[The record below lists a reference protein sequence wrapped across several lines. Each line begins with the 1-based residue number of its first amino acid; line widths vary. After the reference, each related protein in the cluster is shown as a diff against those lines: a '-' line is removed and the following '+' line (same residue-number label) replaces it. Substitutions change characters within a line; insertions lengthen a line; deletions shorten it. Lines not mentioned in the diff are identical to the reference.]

1 MTSDPKGVLLLA
13 TMDTKGP
20 EALYVRSRI
29 KEHGENPI
37 LMDLSTRGERRR
49 SEADITP
56 ADVARAGG
64 SSLKQFASSRNRELN
79 MEAMV
84 SGAVKITH
92 RLFRGNKIHGILGI
106 GGISASLMTA
116 EVMQSLPFG
125 FPKILVSS
133 AAATPGLST
142 RFLQTSDILLFNS
155 VIEIAG
161 LTTLLRNVLDR
172 AVLAMLGM
180 LQGQVTEPSTDGTK
194 AIAMTMLSPCERC
207 ARSVRAGLEKRRYRV
222 VGFHATGMGDLAME
236 AMISEGLFQGV
247 IDLAPGGVGE
257 NLYGFMRDAGPHR
270 LESAGRLGIP
280 QIISTCGVN
289 HITPRKS
296 KYTREHDL
304 RRKFDMDRL
313 RTWLRMSPRELKEVA
328 ALFAQKLNQARG
340 PVMVLIPLR
349 GWSSVDSPGN
359 PTYDPKEDRLF
370 ITELRKTVKKDIQ
383 VVEVDA
389 NMEDPE
395 FAAAVFGVAVE
406 MFSEKRGR
414 GSAPSL
420 VSSKK

>member
-1 MTSDPKGVLLLA
+1 MRHDPKGVLILA

-20 EALYVRSRI
+20 EALYVRRRI
-29 KEHGENPI
+29 VEHGQKPI

-49 SEADITP
+49 SGADITP
-56 ADVARAGG
+56 AEVARAGG
-64 SSLKQFASSRNRELN
+64 ASLKQLASSGNRELN

-84 SGAVKITH
+84 SGAIKMTH
-92 RLFRGNKIHGILGI
+92 RLLREKKFHGILGI

-116 EVMQSLPFG
+116 EVMQTLPFG
-125 FPKILVSS
+125 FPKVLVSS

-180 LQGQVTEPSTDGTK
+180 LRGEVTQPSADGTA

-207 ARSVRAGLEKRRYRV
+207 ARSVRANLEQRGYRV
-222 VGFHATGMGDLAME
+222 VGFHATGMGDRAME
-236 AMISEGLFQGV
+236 AMISEGFFQGV

-304 RRKFDMDRL
+304 RRRYDLDRL

-340 PVMVLIPLR
+340 PVAVLVPLR

-359 PTYDPKEDRLF
+359 PTYDPGEDLLF
-370 ITELRKTVKKDIQ
+370 TAELKKTVKKDVQ
-383 VVEVDA
+383 VLEVDA

-395 FAAAVFGVAVE
+395 FAKAVLRVAVE
-406 MFSEKRGR
+406 MFSEKKGR
-414 GSAPSL
+414 GSAPFR